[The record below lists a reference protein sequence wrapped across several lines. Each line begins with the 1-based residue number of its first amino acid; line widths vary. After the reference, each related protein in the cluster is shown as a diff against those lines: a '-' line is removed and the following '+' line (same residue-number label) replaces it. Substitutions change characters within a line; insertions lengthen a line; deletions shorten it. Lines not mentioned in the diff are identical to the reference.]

1 MTHEDTESNPCA
13 IEPISTVLGFTKG
26 ETAMVDL
33 ADDASWIN
41 KNVQVVTNYLTK
53 EFENFAIGYHAD
65 RPLTHTFTVNNEKK
79 FFKLVIGWPTLADR
93 TVTSERIN
101 RLLTE
106 EVAQEM
112 RLHGE
117 NGYRWTISEP

>member
-1 MTHEDTESNPCA
+1 
-13 IEPISTVLGFTKG
+13 
-26 ETAMVDL
+26 MVDP

-41 KNVQVVTNYLTK
+41 KNVQVVTNYLAK
-53 EFENFAIGYHAD
+53 EFENFAVGYHAD

-79 FFKLVIGWPTLADR
+79 LFKLVIGWSTLADR
-93 TVTSERIN
+93 TVTPERIN

-106 EVAQEM
+106 DVAQEM

-117 NGYRWTISEP
+117 NGYRWTPSEP